1 MTRTLASWRSS
12 SPRSSRPIPGRC
24 TSIPRK
30 SRAGCAEASA
40 RRFSPL
46 PKPISIVSG
55 AARPNSALGS
65 SGCVAKA
72 APYFG
77 HSTSSARSC
86 AAVIRPLRV
95 TKERIERGCSV
106 WLMRS
111 CGCYCVFEARHA
123 RDHGIS
129 ARGAGAA
136 QGSLGEAHM
145 SNWRSAGIIALAGA
159 LNWAVAAGAQESPR
173 AEGATEAAKPQPARA
188 PEPASAQA
196 VLLGQLC
203 KIDIKGEKKDQWM
216 RLPKAESSVTQH
228 HLTVGGRSFDYT
240 ATAGTLIIRDDE
252 DKPIASIGYVAY
264 VRHDAKGGVRPL
276 MFAFNGGPGSS
287 SLWLHMG
294 VLGPKRVVVSDPG
307 PTPAGPYRTLD
318 NEFGVLDRS
327 DLVMIDP
334 VGTGLAHAVCDHKDD
349 EFFGVD
355 PDIDSVS
362 RFIMQYVSDNNRWTS
377 PKYLLGES
385 YGTTRGAAIVNYLR
399 ERAFAFNGLILV
411 SVATDIEAIFA
422 ELPGNDRPYAVY
434 LPAYAAVAWYH
445 HMLPTQPAALEPF
458 LTEVRAYAMGPFTA
472 ALLKGDALGDADREA
487 VAQKMHEYTGLSV
500 EYLKAANLRVSEIAF
515 AHELLKAQRKTL
527 GRLDG
532 RFVGPTMDPLEKY
545 TDYDPQSSA
554 ISAAFAAAFLDY
566 YHGELRFGQGSTY
579 RTTNFGVGEHWKW
592 VHKTEHG
599 EQPMVNSGV
608 DLAEALVKDAN
619 LRVLVL
625 NGYYDLATP
634 FSATEYVM
642 AHLGLPPGLGAR
654 IDMKYYE
661 AGHMMYVHPPSM
673 AKMKRDLDTFIDST
687 ARQ

>member
-1 MTRTLASWRSS
+1 MTRTLASWRPS

-46 PKPISIVSG
+46 PKPISIVSW
-55 AARPNSALGS
+55 ASRPNSALGS

-72 APYFG
+72 TPYFG

-145 SNWRSAGIIALAGA
+145 SNWWSAGIIALAGA
-159 LNWAVAAGAQESPR
+159 LNWAAAAGAQEPPR

-188 PEPASAQA
+188 PEPPSAQA

-307 PTPAGPYRTLD
+307 PTPAGPYRTVD
-318 NEFGVLDRS
+318 NEFGVLDKS

-334 VGTGLAHAVCDHKDD
+334 VGTGLSHAVCDHRDD
-349 EFFGVD
+349 EFWAVD
-355 PDIDSVS
+355 PDIDYVS
-362 RFIMQYVSDNNRWTS
+362 RFIAQYVSDNNRWTS

-385 YGTTRGAAIVNYLR
+385 YGTTRGAAIVNYLAGTALVR
-399 ERAFAFNGLILV
+399 LQRPDTRLRRHRHRGDIRRAAGERAALRRIPAGVRGRGLV
-411 SVATDIEAIFA
+411 S
-422 ELPGNDRPYAVY
+422 PH
-434 LPAYAAVAWYH
+434 AA
-445 HMLPTQPAALEPF
+445 QPAHRARAVPHRSARLRHGPLHRSAPQGRCARGCRPRGRGAEDARVHR
-458 LTEVRAYAMGPFTA
+458 VR
-472 ALLKGDALGDADREA
+472 
-487 VAQKMHEYTGLSV
+487 
-500 EYLKAANLRVSEIAF
+500 SE
-515 AHELLKAQRKTL
+515 
-527 GRLDG
+527 
-532 RFVGPTMDPLEKY
+532 
-545 TDYDPQSSA
+545 
-554 ISAAFAAAFLDY
+554 
-566 YHGELRFGQGSTY
+566 
-579 RTTNFGVGEHWKW
+579 EH
-592 VHKTEHG
+592 T
-599 EQPMVNSGV
+599 
-608 DLAEALVKDAN
+608 
-619 LRVLVL
+619 
-625 NGYYDLATP
+625 
-634 FSATEYVM
+634 
-642 AHLGLPPGLGAR
+642 
-654 IDMKYYE
+654 
-661 AGHMMYVHPPSM
+661 
-673 AKMKRDLDTFIDST
+673 
-687 ARQ
+687 

>member
-1 MTRTLASWRSS
+1 
-12 SPRSSRPIPGRC
+12 
-24 TSIPRK
+24 
-30 SRAGCAEASA
+30 
-40 RRFSPL
+40 
-46 PKPISIVSG
+46 
-55 AARPNSALGS
+55 
-65 SGCVAKA
+65 
-72 APYFG
+72 
-77 HSTSSARSC
+77 
-86 AAVIRPLRV
+86 
-95 TKERIERGCSV
+95 
-106 WLMRS
+106 
-111 CGCYCVFEARHA
+111 
-123 RDHGIS
+123 
-129 ARGAGAA
+129 
-136 QGSLGEAHM
+136 M
-145 SNWRSAGIIALAGA
+145 SNWRSAGSIALAGV
-159 LNWAVAAGAQESPR
+159 LNWAVAAGAQEPPR

-188 PEPASAQA
+188 PEPPSAQA

-307 PTPAGPYRTLD
+307 PTPAGPYRTVD
-318 NEFGVLDRS
+318 NEFGVLDKS

-411 SVATDIEAIFA
+411 SVATDLEAIFA

-458 LTEVRAYAMGPFTA
+458 LTEVRAYAAGPFTA
-472 ALLKGDALGDADREA
+472 ALLKGDAIPDAEREA
-487 VAQKMHEYTGLSV
+487 VAGKMHEYTGLPV
-500 EYLKAANLRVSEIAF
+500 EYLKTANLRVAQGAF
-515 AHELLKAQRKTL
+515 THELLKAQHKTV
-527 GRLDG
+527 GRLDA
-532 RFVGPTMDPLEKY
+532 RFVGATMDPLEKY
-545 TDYDPQSSA
+545 SDYDPQSAA

-579 RTTNFGVGEHWKW
+579 RTTNYSVGEHWKW
-592 VHKTEHG
+592 VHRTPKG
-599 EQPMVNSGV
+599 DQPMVNSGV

-642 AHLGLPPGLGAR
+642 AHLGLPTGVGSR
-654 IDMKYYE
+654 IEMKYYE

-673 AKMKRDLDTFIDST
+673 ARMKRDLDAFIDST

>member
-1 MTRTLASWRSS
+1 
-12 SPRSSRPIPGRC
+12 
-24 TSIPRK
+24 
-30 SRAGCAEASA
+30 
-40 RRFSPL
+40 
-46 PKPISIVSG
+46 
-55 AARPNSALGS
+55 
-65 SGCVAKA
+65 
-72 APYFG
+72 
-77 HSTSSARSC
+77 
-86 AAVIRPLRV
+86 
-95 TKERIERGCSV
+95 
-106 WLMRS
+106 
-111 CGCYCVFEARHA
+111 
-123 RDHGIS
+123 
-129 ARGAGAA
+129 
-136 QGSLGEAHM
+136 M

-159 LNWAVAAGAQESPR
+159 LNWAAAAGAQEPPR

-188 PEPASAQA
+188 PEPPSAQA

-307 PTPAGPYRTLD
+307 PTPAGPYRTVD

-458 LTEVRAYAMGPFTA
+458 LTEVRAYAAGPFTA
-472 ALLKGDALGDADREA
+472 ALLKGDAIPDAEREA
-487 VAQKMHEYTGLSV
+487 VAGKMHEYTGLPV
-500 EYLKAANLRVSEIAF
+500 EYLKAANLRVAQGAF
-515 AHELLKAQRKTL
+515 THELLKAQHKTV
-527 GRLDG
+527 GRLDA
-532 RFVGPTMDPLEKY
+532 RFVGATMDPLEKY
-545 TDYDPQSSA
+545 SDYDPQSAA
-554 ISAAFAAAFLDY
+554 IGAAFAAAFLDY

-579 RTTNFGVGEHWKW
+579 RTTNYSVGEHWKW
-592 VHKTEHG
+592 VHRTPKG
-599 EQPMVNSGV
+599 DQPMVNSGV

-642 AHLGLPPGLGAR
+642 AHLGLPAGVGSR
-654 IDMKYYE
+654 IEMKYYE

-673 AKMKRDLDTFIDST
+673 AKMKRDLDAFIDST